1 MVNKILTKVLFL
13 AKIIFIQ
20 VMNTLMNTAKEIE
33 ELKSDV
39 ARIMKRIEKLTTTNS
54 DEVASTLSEYVD
66 TVTDNVKQ
74 YASSAAN
81 TAKEQALIA
90 KERATLAA
98 KKTQRYAEE
107 NPWAVAGI
115 AAGAAVVIALLASSR
130 RDRD

>member
-1 MVNKILTKVLFL
+1 
-13 AKIIFIQ
+13 
-20 VMNTLMNTAKEIE
+20 MNILMNNAKEVE
-33 ELKSDV
+33 ALQNDV
-39 ARIMKRIEKLTTTNS
+39 ARIAKRLEKLTITNS
-54 DEVASTLSEYVD
+54 NEVASTLSDYVD
-66 TVTDNVKQ
+66 TVTENVKQ